1 MAQPGGEGLVGGPM
15 TGPGLGGPLGPGQGP
30 GGMLGLGQGPLPPGQ
45 GLQGP
50 AGQGMIYPPFQ
61 FPSQPINRDQVNPCV
76 VEVIAACFGIDNSK
90 IRIILS

>member
-15 TGPGLGGPLGPGQGP
+15 AGPGLGPVGPGGPLGPGQGP

-45 GLQGP
+45 GIQGP

-61 FPSQPINRDQVNPCV
+61 FPSQQINRDQVNSCV
-76 VEVIAACFGIDNSK
+76 GLVIAACFCID
-90 IRIILS
+90 I